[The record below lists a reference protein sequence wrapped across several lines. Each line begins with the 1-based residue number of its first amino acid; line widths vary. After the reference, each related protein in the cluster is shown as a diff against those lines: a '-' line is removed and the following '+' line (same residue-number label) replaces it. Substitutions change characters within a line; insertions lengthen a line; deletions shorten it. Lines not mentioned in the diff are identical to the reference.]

1 MAILYF
7 ISQMRKQILRNK
19 GNFILV
25 TWVIVVDV
33 LAELEL
39 LFF

>member
-7 ISQMRKQILRNK
+7 ISQMRKHILRNK
-19 GNFILV
+19 DNFILV